1 MRLTVLVLISR
12 RVMQTNSKVGL
23 VLSGGG
29 AKGAYQVGVLR
40 YMAEIGMNVDAISGA
55 SIGAL
60 NGAII
65 SNAKNL
71 NEASEHLAKLWAT
84 LAEESPLKFNKAA
97 VVPYLGFAMIMG
109 SKRLSPAVA
118 IAAKNAYNN
127 LKDFEIFEGINL
139 YFDKL
144 DTGVFDHSPVRD
156 LIDEYTK
163 PHTLQKGLPLYI
175 SAYQSDGLGED
186 LCNTVSAAI
195 GISNTKNSEF
205 FHVQSFPIEEQQD
218 VILASAALPILFSP
232 QKINDKAYSDGGLG
246 GWQKS
251 QGNTPI
257 TPLIEKENC
266 THIIVTHLTDGSLW
280 NRYDFQTT
288 TILEIR
294 PKQSIAK
301 EFMPKDLLGFKADK
315 INQWIEQGYD
325 DAKRCIG
332 NVQRVL
338 EQQNQSKSA
347 IEKRNATLAQLDD
360 DDFSLDLFRN

>member
-1 MRLTVLVLISR
+1 
-12 RVMQTNSKVGL
+12 MQTNTSKVGL

-71 NEASEHLAKLWAT
+71 NEASEHLAELWRL
-84 LAEESPLKFNKAA
+84 LAEESPLNFNKSA

-109 SKRLSPAVA
+109 SERLSPVA
-118 IAAKNAYNN
+118 IAAKFAFDKV
-127 LKDFEIFEGINL
+127 KDFEIFDGVNS
-139 YFDKL
+139 YFDKI
-144 DTGVFDHSPVRD
+144 DTGLFDHSPIRD
-156 LIDEYTK
+156 LINRYTT

-186 LCNTVSAAI
+186 LLNTVSAAI
-195 GISNTKNSEF
+195 GIRNTKNSEF
-205 FHVQSFPIEEQQD
+205 FHVQSFPMEKQQD
-218 VILASAALPILFSP
+218 VILASAALPFLFAV
-232 QKINDKAYSDGGLG
+232 QKIDGKSYSDGGLG

-280 NRYDFQTT
+280 NRYDFPNT
-288 TILEIR
+288 TILEVR
-294 PKQSIAK
+294 PKQPIAK
-301 EFMPKDLLGFKADK
+301 ESMVKDLLGFKADK

-338 EQQNQSKSA
+338 EQQNQSKLA
-347 IEKRNATLAQLDD
+347 IEKRNMALNELDNNG
-360 DDFSLDLFRN
+360 FSLDLFRD

>member
-1 MRLTVLVLISR
+1 
-12 RVMQTNSKVGL
+12 MQTNISKVGL

-71 NEASEHLAKLWAT
+71 NEGSEHLEKLWST

-109 SKRLSPAVA
+109 SERLSPVG
-118 IAAKNAYNN
+118 IAAK
-127 LKDFEIFEGINL
+127 LMFDKVKDFEIFEGVNAYL
-139 YFDKL
+139 NKL
-144 DTGVFDHSPVRD
+144 DTGIFDHSPVRD
-156 LIDEYTK
+156 LIDAYTK

-175 SAYQSDGLGED
+175 SAYESEELEND
-186 LCNTVSAAI
+186 LLNTFLAAT
-195 GISNTKNSEF
+195 GISDSKASEF
-205 FHVQSFPIEEQQD
+205 FHVQSFPIEKQQD

-232 QKINDKAYSDGGLG
+232 QKINGKAYSDGGLG

-280 NRYDFQTT
+280 NRYDFPTA
-288 TILEIR
+288 TILEVR
-294 PKQSIAK
+294 PKKPIEK
-301 EFMPKDLLGFKADK
+301 DGMVKDLLGFKADK

-325 DAKRCIG
+325 DAKRCIR

-338 EQQNQSKSA
+338 EQQRQSEIA
-347 IEKRNATLAQLDD
+347 IEKRNEALNQLDN
-360 DDFSLDLFRN
+360 DDFLLSAFNN

>member
-1 MRLTVLVLISR
+1 
-12 RVMQTNSKVGL
+12 MQTNISKVGL

-65 SNAKNL
+65 SNAKNI
-71 NEASEHLAKLWAT
+71 NEASEHLAKLWST

-97 VVPYLGFAMIMG
+97 IVPYLGFAMIMG
-109 SKRLSPAVA
+109 SERLSPVG
-118 IAAKNAYNN
+118 IAAKLAFD
-127 LKDFEIFEGINL
+127 KVKEFEIFDGVNSYL
-139 YFDKL
+139 DKI

-175 SAYQSDGLGED
+175 SAYESDGLESD
-186 LCNTVSAAI
+186 LLNTFFAAT
-195 GISNTKNSEF
+195 GIKDSKASEF
-205 FHVQSFPIEEQQD
+205 FHVQSFPIETQQD

-232 QKINDKAYSDGGLG
+232 QKINGKFYSDGGLG

-280 NRYDFQTT
+280 NRYDFPTA
-288 TILEIR
+288 TILEVR
-294 PKQSIAK
+294 PKKPIEK
-301 EFMPKDLLGFKADK
+301 DGMVKDLLGFKADK
-315 INQWIEQGYD
+315 INHWIEQGYD

-338 EQQNQSKSA
+338 EQQAQSKLA
-347 IEKRNATLAQLDD
+347 VEKRNAVLNQLDND
-360 DDFSLDLFRN
+360 SFDLSLFL